1 MGGGGGVEADCDR
14 IRGPW
19 SPEEDEALRRLVE
32 RHGARNWTAIGR
44 EIPGRSGKSCRL
56 RWCNQLSPQVERRP
70 FTAEEDATILRAHAR
85 LGNRWAA
92 IARLLQGRTDN
103 AVKNHWNC
111 SLKRKLAVAT
121 TTTTTTTGAAAAPG
135 VVADAAELVERPC
148 KRFSPTPDSPS
159 GSGSGSD
166 RSDLSH
172 GGGFGQ
178 IFRPVAR
185 TGAFE
190 PVDCAISRRQEED
203 PFTSLSLSL
212 PGTDQRFN
220 HDSAHSHFQELPS
233 SPSPPPP
240 PPPAAAA
247 STTQYPFTPEFA
259 AAMQEMI
266 RAEVHKYMASVGVR
280 AGCGDAGG
288 ADLHMP
294 QLVEGV
300 MRAAAE
306 RVGRMQWKRFSRR

>member
-1 MGGGGGVEADCDR
+1 MGGGGAEAECDR

-19 SPEEDEALRRLVE
+19 SPEEDEALRRLVD

-70 FTAEEDATILRAHAR
+70 FTPEEDATILRAHAR

-92 IARLLQGRTDN
+92 IARLLHGRTDN

-121 TTTTTTTGAAAAPG
+121 AASASPTPD
-135 VVADAAELVERPC
+135 VAVVERPC
-148 KRFSPTPDSPS
+148 KRMSPSPDSPSS
-159 GSGSGSD
+159 GSGSGSSD

-172 GGGFGQ
+172 GGASGSGGFGQ

-185 TGAFE
+185 AGAFE
-190 PVDCAISRRQEED
+190 PVVDCAISRRQEED
-203 PFTSLSLSL
+203 PLTSLSLSL
-212 PGTDQRFN
+212 PGTTMDQRFN

-240 PPPAAAA
+240 APPVAIAPTTAA
-247 STTQYPFTPEFA
+247 QYPFTPEFA

-280 AGCGDAGG
+280 AGCGDA
-288 ADLHMP
+288 DVHMP
-294 QLVEGV
+294 QLMAGV

-306 RVGRMQWKRFSRR
+306 RMMH

>member
-1 MGGGGGVEADCDR
+1 MGGVEADCDR

-70 FTAEEDATILRAHAR
+70 FTPEEDATILRAHAR

-121 TTTTTTTGAAAAPG
+121 AGSAPG
-135 VVADAAELVERPC
+135 VVADAAAEVVERPC
-148 KRFSPTPDSPS
+148 KRLSSTPDSPS
-159 GSGSGSD
+159 GSGSASD

-172 GGGFGQ
+172 GGGSGGFGQ

-190 PVDCAISRRQEED
+190 PVDCAISRRHEED
-203 PFTSLSLSL
+203 PLTSLSLSL
-212 PGTDQRFN
+212 PGMDQRFN

-240 PPPAAAA
+240 PPSKPAA
-247 STTQYPFTPEFA
+247 QYPFTPEFA

-294 QLVEGV
+294 QLLEGV

-306 RVGRMQWKRFSRR
+306 RVGGVGRTH

>member
-1 MGGGGGVEADCDR
+1 MVGGVETECDR

-19 SPEEDEALRRLVE
+19 SPEEDEALRLLVE

-92 IARLLQGRTDN
+92 IARLLHGRTDN

-111 SLKRKLAVAT
+111 SLKRKLGAVAT
-121 TTTTTTTGAAAAPG
+121 AAAAPG
-135 VVADAAELVERPC
+135 VVADGADVERPC
-148 KRFSPTPDSPS
+148 KRQSPTPDSPS

-172 GGGFGQ
+172 GGASGGFGQ
-178 IFRPVAR
+178 IFRPVPR

-190 PVDCAISRRQEED
+190 PADCAISRRQEED

-212 PGTDQRFN
+212 PGMDQRFN
-220 HDSAHSHFQELPS
+220 HDSTKSHFQELPS

-240 PPPAAAA
+240 PPATAPAAATP
-247 STTQYPFTPEFA
+247 TTQYPFSPEFA

-266 RAEVHKYMASVGVR
+266 RAEVHNYMASVGVR
-280 AGCGDAGG
+280 AGCGAAGG
-288 ADLHMP
+288 ADLLMP

-306 RVGRMQWKRFSRR
+306 RVGRMR